1 MISILFLMI
10 LCHIIDDFVL
20 QGTCLVNLKQKKW
33 WEKNA
38 PRDLY
43 KNDYLMGLTMHCL
56 SWSIMIH
63 LPLMLLYA
71 HNDWIIAI
79 SILINAT
86 IHFIVD
92 DLKANKFK
100 INLITDQTIHLV
112 QIILTYLILVIIL

>member
-1 MISILFLMI
+1 MMSVFFLML

-33 WEKNA
+33 WEQNA
-38 PRDLY
+38 PQELY
-43 KNDYLMGLTMHCL
+43 KYDYLMGLLIHCL

-63 LPLMLLYA
+63 LPIILMFA
-71 HNDWIIAI
+71 TNSWILTL
-79 SILINAT
+79 SILINAV

-100 INLITDQTIHLV
+100 INLITDQTIHIIQV
-112 QIILTYLILVIIL
+112 ILTFLLFFVIL

>member
-1 MISILFLMI
+1 MMGVFFLML

-33 WEKNA
+33 WEQNA
-38 PRDLY
+38 PQELY
-43 KNDYLMGLTMHCL
+43 KYDYLIGLAIHCL

-63 LPLMLLYA
+63 LPIILLFIT
-71 HNDWIIAI
+71 NGWILTF
-79 SILINAT
+79 SILINAV

-100 INLITDQTIHLV
+100 INLITDQTIHIIQV
-112 QIILTYLILVIIL
+112 ILTFLLFFAIL

>member
-1 MISILFLMI
+1 MI

-20 QGTCLVNLKQKKW
+20 QGTCLVNLKQKEW
-33 WEKNA
+33 WNQHCHGK
-38 PRDLY
+38 LY
-43 KNDYLMGLTMHCL
+43 EHDYLMGLTMHCL

-63 LPLMLLYA
+63 LPLMLLYT

-79 SILINAT
+79 SILVNAA

>member
-1 MISILFLMI
+1 MGVFFLML

-33 WEKNA
+33 WEQNA
-38 PRDLY
+38 PQELY
-43 KNDYLMGLTMHCL
+43 KYDYLIGLAIHCL

-63 LPLMLLYA
+63 LPIILLFIT
-71 HNDWIIAI
+71 NGWILTF
-79 SILINAT
+79 SILINAV

-100 INLITDQTIHLV
+100 INLITDQTIHIIQV
-112 QIILTYLILVIIL
+112 ILTFLLFFAIL

>member
-1 MISILFLMI
+1 MGVFFLML

-33 WEKNA
+33 WEQNA
-38 PRDLY
+38 PQELY
-43 KNDYLMGLTMHCL
+43 KYDYLIGLAIHCL

-63 LPLMLLYA
+63 LPIILLFIT
-71 HNDWIIAI
+71 NGWILTF
-79 SILINAT
+79 SILINAV

-100 INLITDQTIHLV
+100 INLITDQTIHIIQV
-112 QIILTYLILVIIL
+112 ILTFLLFFVIL